1 MNEPWAEQWLTK
13 HLIGEGY
20 FITVANPDLQIRGGG
35 GVTSRRGDKGGPSLK
50 KNIFSALWASFWSKN
65 KGPWAPPLDPPLYYI
80 AARPQASSILIFGPP
95 VVSWVFPR
103 SLGDIIWIFVCQGD
117 S

>member
-35 GVTSRRGDKGGPSLK
+35 CHPDSEIRGGPVSK
-50 KNIFSALWASFWSKN
+50 QYIFSALWASFWSKN
-65 KGPWAPPLDPPLYYI
+65 KARVRTPWAPPLDPPLYYI
-80 AARPQASSILIFGPP
+80 AESPQASSTPIFEPP
-95 VVSWVFPR
+95 VVSWV
-103 SLGDIIWIFVCQGD
+103 SLRYLKVYVI
-117 S
+117 

>member
-35 GVTSRRGDKGGPSLK
+35 GGVIQTLR
-50 KNIFSALWASFWSKN
+50 
-65 KGPWAPPLDPPLYYI
+65 
-80 AARPQASSILIFGPP
+80 
-95 VVSWVFPR
+95 
-103 SLGDIIWIFVCQGD
+103 
-117 S
+117 